1 MLVAEQGEMAQRV
14 DDNMEDALIQTRA
27 GYEELQKYYRS
38 ISSNRGLVMRI
49 FAVLMFF
56 IVMFATFA

>member
-1 MLVAEQGEMAQRV
+1 MAQRI
-14 DDNMEDALIQTRA
+14 DDNVEDALVQTRA

-38 ISSNRGLVMRI
+38 ISSNRGLIIRI

-56 IVMFATFA
+56 VMMFATFA

>member
-1 MLVAEQGEMAQRV
+1 MAEQGEMAQRV

-49 FAVLMFF
+49 FAVLMVF